1 MLLLVTAVLLAT
13 LQVKTL
19 YQVVCSYL
27 SLVGPVLWPERGRER
42 REGEKPAEEGGGE
55 TSRGGMGRNQQR
67 REGKEE
73 TEGDTR
79 RREREVD
86 EWQNL
91 ILKSMYIY
99 LYQEHTPPHREV
111 LRPAMPNLAHN
122 PSSH

>member
-55 TSRGGMGRNQQR
+55 TSRGGRGRNQQR
-67 REGKEE
+67 RDGEKPAEEGGQR
-73 TEGDTR
+73 GDR
-79 RREREVD
+79 GRYQEKRER
-86 EWQNL
+86 
-91 ILKSMYIY
+91 SG
-99 LYQEHTPPHREV
+99 
-111 LRPAMPNLAHN
+111 
-122 PSSH
+122 